1 MSHCQSLS
9 TSCHLLLPSFPPPP
23 PRPSGM
29 KNRIPL
35 PAPQEPLAQILQA
48 YPMRTPKYRAG
59 WLTDIQTYICISR
72 IYAQAASHMKW
83 STAIATILLCWYP
96 SLCHFLSPEPD
107 QGSLTRPFS
116 FCPAE
121 AWKGCGWGA
130 VSLYL
135 MGVGGTQSTW
145 PPLTWSLTAPLTEP
159 EIASLPP
166 TLREAGSGSCCVVLC
181 WGGWNGDGTLHSS
194 AYILSLPSVNHIMQ
208 GPMLDT
214 AVGGS

>member
-9 TSCHLLLPSFPPPP
+9 TSCHMLLPSFPRPP

-29 KNRIPL
+29 KNGIPL

-83 STAIATILLCWYP
+83 STAIATILPCWYP
-96 SLCHFLSPEPD
+96 SLCHFLSPETD

-116 FCPAE
+116 
-121 AWKGCGWGA
+121 GT
-130 VSLYL
+130 SLL
-135 MGVGGTQSTW
+135 
-145 PPLTWSLTAPLTEP
+145 L
-159 EIASLPP
+159 
-166 TLREAGSGSCCVVLC
+166 
-181 WGGWNGDGTLHSS
+181 SS
-194 AYILSLPSVNHIMQ
+194 
-208 GPMLDT
+208 
-214 AVGGS
+214 